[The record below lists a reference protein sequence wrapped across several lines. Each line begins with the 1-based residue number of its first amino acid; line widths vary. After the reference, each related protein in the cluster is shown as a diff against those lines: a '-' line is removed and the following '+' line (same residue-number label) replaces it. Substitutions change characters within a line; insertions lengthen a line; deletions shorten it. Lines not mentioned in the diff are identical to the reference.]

1 MTSFK
6 TRTAIPKCD
15 DYVSFLSSIVISL
28 HYFELLPH
36 PERYS
41 KINKY
46 FKNYELAGNMPFSFE
61 YCNRN
66 ISLTV
71 YDEKG
76 EIIDSPINK
85 SDKKAYIVKIND
97 NRYHALKPKMSKEMK
112 LKKVLSEFTHKEITS
127 YMLSNI
133 EH

>member
-1 MTSFK
+1 M
-6 TRTAIPKCD
+6 RTAIPKCD

-28 HYFELLPH
+28 HYYELLPH

-46 FKNYELAGNMPFSFE
+46 FKNYELAGNTPFSFE

-76 EIIDSPINK
+76 EIIYSPINK
-85 SDKKAYIVKIND
+85 SDKKAYIVKINN
-97 NRYHALKPKMSKEMK
+97 NRYHAIKSEMSKEMK
-112 LKKVLSEFTHKEITS
+112 LKKLLSQFTHKELIS
-127 YMLSNI
+127 IILDKII
-133 EH
+133 E

>member
-1 MTSFK
+1 
-6 TRTAIPKCD
+6 
-15 DYVSFLSSIVISL
+15 
-28 HYFELLPH
+28 
-36 PERYS
+36 
-41 KINKY
+41 
-46 FKNYELAGNMPFSFE
+46 MPFSFE

-76 EIIDSPINK
+76 EITDSPINK